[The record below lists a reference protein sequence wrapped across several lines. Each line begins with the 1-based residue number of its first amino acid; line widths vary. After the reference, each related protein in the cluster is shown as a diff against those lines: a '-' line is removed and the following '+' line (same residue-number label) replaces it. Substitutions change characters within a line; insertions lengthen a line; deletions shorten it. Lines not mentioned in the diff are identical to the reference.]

1 MGFVVKCCSLLVL
14 LAAVFLG
21 FVFLYEGTMFR
32 LLPQDDVPGL
42 MNLLNS
48 FKADNSAAKTVED
61 YDKKFNSVPDV
72 SMVNDYYNMAT
83 DFYEYGWGQSFHFY
97 TQRKGESH
105 EEAIV
110 RHEKNMVDTLGIT
123 AGMNVLDAGC
133 GVGGPARTVAR
144 LSGAKVLGV
153 TINDYQVM
161 RARNHTERAG
171 LSHLVEFKQG
181 DYNKLDFIADAS
193 FDRAYASEST
203 CHAVNLEGPYGQIFR
218 VLKPGGLFFS
228 YEWLAT
234 KHADRKNPE
243 HARILRDIEYGD
255 GLPPLRTLEEALA
268 AAKNVGFELVKEE
281 DLAEVVPK
289 GGKPWYDRL
298 DMGWLQHK
306 LTHVMCWVMELLGL
320 APVVRGHRA
329 GGGRQDQDLHAH
341 ACAAVPQAR
350 CCRAC
355 CSCEGC
361 HLFPS
366 SSCCCCCCE
375 AGSCAGCFERRC
387 QARYRSEKVGSM
399 ISIPF
404 AK

>member
-320 APVVRGHRA
+320 APKGTVNTHGALLFAATGLVE
-329 GGGRQDQDLHAH
+329 GGKTKIFTPMHVLLFRKPV
-341 ACAAVPQAR
+341 AAAPA
-350 CCRAC
+350 A
-355 CSCEGC
+355 
-361 HLFPS
+361 PAKAATS
-366 SSCCCCCCE
+366 SPPPP
-375 AGSCAGCFERRC
+375 AA
-387 QARYRSEKVGSM
+387 AAA
-399 ISIPF
+399 
-404 AK
+404 AKPAPAQGASSGAAKPATAPKK